1 MKKWLLSWGAM
12 LILALTTAVVWP
24 AAAPALWVPGL
35 AGTLELTS
43 EGGDHVGGG
52 QAWSYSTVLADHFS
66 AEGAGSYIDIGVSRN
81 PGRPGP
87 EIDYWQL
94 RFEAP
99 AGQRLERGTY
109 RAARDPLRDRSLAGM
124 DVWGHGRG
132 CNLGGGTF
140 IVDQVVRDAD
150 DRTVLFVAS
159 FEQRCEP
166 SAPALR
172 GTVRVRAG
180 RVRIGEL
187 TL

>member
-1 MKKWLLSWGAM
+1 M
-12 LILALTTAVVWP
+12 LIMALTSTVASP
-24 AAAPALWVPGL
+24 SPAPALWVPGL

-52 QAWSYSTVLADHFS
+52 QAWSYSTVFADHFS
-66 AEGAGSYIDIGVSRN
+66 AEGAGSYIGIGVTRN

-99 AGQRLERGTY
+99 AGQRLERGAY
-109 RAARDPLRDRSLAGM
+109 QAARDPLRDRSLAGM

-132 CNLGGGTF
+132 CNVGGGTF
-140 IVDQVVRDAD
+140 TVDQVVRDAD
-150 DRTVLFVAS
+150 DRTVLFIAR

-172 GTVRVRAG
+172 GTIRVRAG
-180 RVRIGEL
+180 RVPVGEL